1 MESFLSQ
8 NNRLSNIYLYLCTQK
23 PNIIIMEETSLSG
36 LYRTSVRLIGQTTTS
51 FHRYL
56 YDKVNWESRL
66 IAIKGA
72 RGVGKTT
79 MMLQS
84 LKERF
89 AEHPERALYV
99 SMDNLWF
106 ANHSLTEVVEYHYTH
121 GGTHLFIDEVHKYP
135 LWQTLIKNIY
145 DEYPDLHVVF
155 TGSSMLKIDNS
166 KADLSRRMSD
176 YTLNGLSFREFL
188 SFEAGIEVPVI
199 ALEELLKD
207 HVRIAMQL
215 TSRVKILPL
224 FETYLEHGYYPFY
237 KEKMDDF
244 DERLKRI
251 VYAVLN
257 EDVPAIEEITYPTVQ
272 KLQRMLMI
280 LAERVPQTPKMNEL
294 YAILETTREQGLKML
309 GLLQRAAL
317 LQLLSTETRE
327 FHHLLKP
334 DKIYLN
340 NPNLMYALTGHPD
353 KGTLRETFFINQL
366 STVAHVSYPRKG
378 DFLIDHKYLF
388 EVGGKNKTFDQIKG
402 LPDSFLAIDNV
413 ETGYGDRIPLWMFGL
428 LY

>member
-1 MESFLSQ
+1 
-8 NNRLSNIYLYLCTQK
+8 
-23 PNIIIMEETSLSG
+23 MEETSLTG
-36 LYRTSVRLIGQTTTS
+36 LYRTSSRLVGQTEST

-56 YDKVNWESRL
+56 YDKINWTNRL

-79 MMLQS
+79 MMLQN

-89 AEHPERALYV
+89 VEHPERALYV
-99 SMDNLWF
+99 SLDNLWF
-106 ANHSLTEVVEYHYTH
+106 ANHSLTEIVEYHYAH

-135 LWQTLIKNIY
+135 SWQTLLKNIY
-145 DEYPDLHVVF
+145 DEYPDLYVIF

-176 YTLNGLSFREFL
+176 YTLRGLSFREFL
-188 SFEAGIEVPVI
+188 SLETKINIPAIS
-199 ALEELLKD
+199 LEELLRD

-215 TSRVKILPL
+215 TSQTKILPL
-224 FETYLEHGYYPFY
+224 FEKYLEHGFYPFFLES
-237 KEKMDDF
+237 KNDF
-244 DERLKRI
+244 GERLKRT

-257 EDVPAIEEITYPTVQ
+257 EDIPAVEDITYPTVQ

-309 GLLQRAAL
+309 NLLQRAAL
-317 LQLLSTETRE
+317 LQLLSTEMRE
-327 FHHLLKP
+327 FNHLLKP
-334 DKIYLN
+334 DKIYLD
-340 NPNLMYALTGHPD
+340 NPNLMYALSERPNI
-353 KGTLRETFFINQL
+353 GTLRETFFINQL
-366 STVAHVSYPRKG
+366 SAVADITYPRKG
-378 DFLIDHKYLF
+378 DFLLDNHYLF
-388 EVGGKNKTFDQIKG
+388 EVGGKNKTFDQIK
-402 LPDSFLAIDNV
+402 DIAESFLAIDDV
-413 ETGYGDRIPLWMFGL
+413 ETGYANRIPLWMFGL

>member
-1 MESFLSQ
+1 
-8 NNRLSNIYLYLCTQK
+8 
-23 PNIIIMEETSLSG
+23 MEETSLSG
-36 LYRTSVRLIGQTTTS
+36 LYRTSVRLTGQTATS

-56 YDKVNWESRL
+56 YDKVNWGSRL

-84 LKERF
+84 IKERF

-145 DEYPDLHVVF
+145 DEYPDLNVVF

-199 ALEELLKD
+199 AIEDLLKN

-215 TSRVKILPL
+215 ASRIKILPL

-237 KEKMDDF
+237 KEEMDGF

-257 EDVPAIEEITYPTVQ
+257 EDVPALEDITYPTVQ

-340 NPNLMYALTGHPD
+340 NPNLMYALTNHPD
-353 KGTLRETFFINQL
+353 KGTLRETFFVNQL
-366 STVAHVSYPRKG
+366 STVADVSYPRKG

-388 EVGGKNKTFDQIKG
+388 EVGGKNKTFDQIKD
-402 LPDSFLAIDNV
+402 LPDSFLALDNV

>member
-1 MESFLSQ
+1 
-8 NNRLSNIYLYLCTQK
+8 
-23 PNIIIMEETSLSG
+23 MEESSVNG
-36 LYRTSVRLIGQTTTS
+36 LYRTSTRLVAQTSTS

-56 YDKVNWESRL
+56 YNKINWSGRL

-72 RGVGKTT
+72 SGVGKTT
-79 MMLQS
+79 MILQS
-84 LKERF
+84 IRERF
-89 AEHPERALYV
+89 AEHPERALYI
-99 SMDNLWF
+99 SLDNLWF

-121 GGTHLFIDEVHKYP
+121 GGTHLFIDETHKYP
-135 LWQTLIKNIY
+135 QWQTLIKNIY
-145 DEYPDLHVVF
+145 DEYPDLHVAF

-176 YTLNGLSFREFL
+176 YTLHGLSFREYL
-188 SFEAGIEVPVI
+188 CLEAGINVPAVSFQD
-199 ALEELLKD
+199 LLND

-215 TSRVKILPL
+215 TSRTKVLPL
-224 FETYLEHGYYPFY
+224 FEAYLEHGYYPFY
-237 KEKMDDF
+237 KEEMSDF
-244 DERLKRI
+244 NDRLMKT

-257 EDVPAIEEITYPTVQ
+257 EDVPAVEEITYHTVQ

-294 YAILETTREQGLKML
+294 YAILETTREQGLKMM

-340 NPNLMYALTGHPD
+340 NPNLMYALTGHPN

-366 STVAHVSYPRKG
+366 SAVADISYPRKG
-378 DFLIDHKYLF
+378 DFLVNHKYLF
-388 EVGGKNKTFDQIKG
+388 EVGGKNKSFDQIKG
-402 LPDSFLAIDNV
+402 IPDSFLAIDDI
-413 ETGYGDRIPLWMFGL
+413 ETGFADRIPLWMFGL

>member
-1 MESFLSQ
+1 
-8 NNRLSNIYLYLCTQK
+8 
-23 PNIIIMEETSLSG
+23 MEETSING
-36 LYRTSVRLIGQTTTS
+36 LYRTSARLVGQTTTS

-56 YDKVNWESRL
+56 YDKVNWASKL
-66 IAIKGA
+66 VAIKGA

-84 LKERF
+84 IKERF
-89 AEHPERALYV
+89 ANNPERALYV
-99 SMDNLWF
+99 SLDNLWF
-106 ANHSLTEVVEYHYTH
+106 ANHSLTEVVDYHYTH

-135 LWQTLIKNIY
+135 SWQTLIKNIY
-145 DEYPDLHVVF
+145 DEYPDLYVTF

-176 YTLNGLSFREFL
+176 YTLYGLSFREYL
-188 SFEAGIEVPVI
+188 SFEAGINIPVVS
-199 ALEELLKD
+199 LEELLKD

-215 TSRVKILPL
+215 TSETKILPL

-237 KEKMDDF
+237 KEEMNDF
-244 DERLKRI
+244 DERLKRT

-257 EDVPAIEEITYPTVQ
+257 EDIPAIEEITYPTVH

-294 YAILETTREQGLKML
+294 YAILETTREQGLKMMS
-309 GLLQRAAL
+309 LLQRSAL
-317 LQLLSTETRE
+317 LLLLSAETKE

-340 NPNLMYALTGHPD
+340 NPNLMYALTGYPD

-366 STVAHVSYPRKG
+366 SAIADVSYPRKG
-378 DFLIDHKYLF
+378 DFFVNHKYLF

-402 LPDSFLAIDNV
+402 IPDSFLAIDGF
-413 ETGYGDRIPLWMFGL
+413 ETGFGDRIPLWMFGL

>member
-1 MESFLSQ
+1 MESFLSK

-89 AEHPERALYV
+89 AEHPEHALYV

-366 STVAHVSYPRKG
+366 STVADVSYPRKG

-388 EVGGKNKTFDQIKG
+388 EVGGKNKTFDQIKD

>member
-1 MESFLSQ
+1 
-8 NNRLSNIYLYLCTQK
+8 
-23 PNIIIMEETSLSG
+23 MEETSLNG
-36 LYRTSVRLIGQTTTS
+36 LYRTSVRLVGQTTSS

-56 YDKVNWESRL
+56 YDKINWASRL
-66 IAIKGA
+66 VAIKGA

-84 LKERF
+84 IKERF
-89 AEHPERALYV
+89 AEHPQRALYV
-99 SMDNLWF
+99 SLDNLWF

-135 LWQTLIKNIY
+135 SWQTLVKNIY
-145 DEYPDLHVVF
+145 DEYPDLHVAF

-176 YTLNGLSFREFL
+176 YTLHGLSFREFL
-188 SFEAGIEVPVI
+188 SFEVGVDVPVI
-199 ALEELLKD
+199 SLEELLID

-215 TSRVKILPL
+215 SSRTKILPL
-224 FETYLEHGYYPFY
+224 FESYLEYGYYPFY
-237 KEKMDDF
+237 KEETDDF
-244 DERLKRI
+244 GERLKKT

-340 NPNLMYALTGHPD
+340 NPNLMYALTTHPD
-353 KGTLRETFFINQL
+353 KGTLRETFFINQM
-366 STVAHVSYPRKG
+366 SAVADVSYPRKG
-378 DFLIDHKYLF
+378 DFLINSKYLF

-402 LPDSFLAIDNV
+402 LPDSFLAVDNI

>member
-155 TGSSMLKIDNS
+155 TGSSMLKIDNG

-353 KGTLRETFFINQL
+353 KGTLRETFFTNQL
-366 STVAHVSYPRKG
+366 STVTDVSYPRKG

-388 EVGGKNKTFDQIKG
+388 EVGGKNKTFDQIKD

>member
-1 MESFLSQ
+1 M
-8 NNRLSNIYLYLCTQK
+8 YLCTRK

-155 TGSSMLKIDNS
+155 TGSSMLKIDNG

-366 STVAHVSYPRKG
+366 STVADVSYPRKG

>member
-155 TGSSMLKIDNS
+155 TGSSMLKIDNG

-366 STVAHVSYPRKG
+366 STVADVSYPRKG

>member
-1 MESFLSQ
+1 MEDS
-8 NNRLSNIYLYLCTQK
+8 
-23 PNIIIMEETSLSG
+23 SLTG
-36 LYRTSVRLIGQTTTS
+36 LYNTSVRLVGQTAST

-56 YDKVNWESRL
+56 YDNINWDSRL
-66 IAIKGA
+66 IAVKGA

-79 MMLQS
+79 MMLQHI
-84 LKERF
+84 KERF
-89 AEHPERALYV
+89 EEHPERALYV
-99 SMDNLWF
+99 SLDNLWF
-106 ANHSLTEVVEYHYTH
+106 ANHSFTEVVEYHHTH

-135 LWQTLIKNIY
+135 LWQNLLKNIY
-145 DEYPDLHVVF
+145 DEYPDFHVVF

-176 YTLNGLSFREFL
+176 YTLHGLSFREFL
-188 SFEAGIEVPVI
+188 SLETGISIPAVS
-199 ALEELLKD
+199 LEELLRN

-215 TSRVKILPL
+215 ASQTKILPL

-237 KEKMDDF
+237 MEEISDF
-244 DERLKRI
+244 GERLKRT

-327 FHHLLKP
+327 FYHLLKP
-334 DKIYLN
+334 DKIYLG
-340 NPNLMYALTGHPD
+340 NPNLMYALTEHPD
-353 KGTLRETFFINQL
+353 TGTLRETFFINQL
-366 STVAHVSYPRKG
+366 SAVADITYPRKG
-378 DFLIDHKYLF
+378 DFLVNGKYLF
-388 EVGGKNKTFDQIKG
+388 EIGGKNKTFDQIKG
-402 LPDSFLAIDNV
+402 IDNSFLAIDNV
-413 ETGYGDRIPLWMFGL
+413 ETGHADRIPLWMFGL